1 MKKNFTNNVSVTG
14 YLFDL
19 GKGFKALKKNVTG
32 PQSKNPGTEYIRG
45 DVNIATDDKGMNV
58 VTLHFNYVTATKRD
72 GSDNNVYRILER
84 LMEEG
89 KTFEEYGTDATLLRS
104 LGSVDVNDFV
114 NRDGE
119 MVSGKV
125 INAGFISDDVRRD
138 PVLGA
143 TFDTDMLIADC
154 TERETEDDSF
164 VQVRG
169 YVFSFRKEAI
179 PVVFNI
185 RSQAGMDYFMGLDAS
200 SSNPTLTEVKGEI
213 ISSTIERKIE
223 EEGAFGE
230 PTVRTTTYSRRSWDI
245 TWAKPEPYEWDDEST
260 LTKKEFKEMLS
271 AREEKLAAE
280 QKRHEEYLASRDG
293 KQGFPET
300 KKTSAKKA
308 STKKTTEEED
318 DDDFPF

>member
-1 MKKNFTNNVSVTG
+1 MKNKFTNNVSVTG

-19 GKGFKALKKNVTG
+19 GKGFNALKKRTTG
-32 PQSKNPGTEYIRG
+32 PQSKNPGTEYYRG
-45 DVNIATDDKGMNV
+45 DINVATDDEGLNV

-72 GSDNNVYRILER
+72 GSPNNVYSILEK
-84 LMEEG
+84 LVEEEN
-89 KTFEEYGTDATLLRS
+89 TFENAGTNATMVRA

-114 NRDGE
+114 GRDGE
-119 MVSGKV
+119 MVSSKT
-125 INAGFISDDVRRD
+125 INAGFISDDVRRN
-138 PVLGA
+138 PEMGA
-143 TFDTDMLIADC
+143 TFDTDMLIAAC
-154 TERETEDDSF
+154 TERETDDDTF

-185 RSQAGMDYFMGLDAS
+185 RSQAGMNYFLGLDAS
-200 SSNPTLTEVKGEI
+200 NSNPVFTEVKGDI

-223 EEGAFGE
+223 EESAFGE
-230 PTVRTTTYSRRSWDI
+230 PTVRTTTFSRRSWDI
-245 TWAKPEPYEWDDEST
+245 SWAKPEPYEWDDEST

-280 QKRHEEYLASRDG
+280 KKRHEEYLASREG

-300 KKTSAKKA
+300 KKATTSKK
-308 STKKTTEEED
+308 KVEEEEED
-318 DDDFPF
+318 DFPF